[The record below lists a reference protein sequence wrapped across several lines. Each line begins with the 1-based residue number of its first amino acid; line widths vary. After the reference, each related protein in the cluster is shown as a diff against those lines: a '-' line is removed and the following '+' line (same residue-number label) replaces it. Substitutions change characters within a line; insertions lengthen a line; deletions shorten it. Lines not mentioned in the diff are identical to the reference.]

1 MSIISKFIPKK
12 HKDWFSLLRESYLDA
27 KRYFQSAEFPHEEQ
41 RKYREHLESEIMRR
55 YHVIE
60 KGLSMPEFRPRF
72 GVEMVSK
79 LVDCL
84 GEWDAL
90 KTCAVEGGENNQIC
104 SAKAVLVAYAERHR
118 ELSVDVSDFLSAEM
132 LAEIDTEDSAPGGTK
147 LFGGVSLEDGAAF
160 ERIVESRASVRDFDI
175 EQKPSHGVIQRAI
188 EMAVKSP
195 SVCNRQTWRVHAFEG
210 ERAQKMLSLQNG
222 NRGFGHRIPTILIVT
237 SDMRFFGGSIERYQ
251 SWVDGGM
258 FSMTL
263 LLALHSIG
271 LGAVAL
277 NWSVRNAQDNA
288 IRKEAG
294 IPNYERIIMFIGCG
308 YPAEGVIVANSQRRP
323 TETFIRWDDEGI

>member
-1 MSIISKFIPKK
+1 MSIISKLIPKK
-12 HKDWFSLLRESYLDA
+12 HKAWLLLLRESYLDA
-27 KRYFQSAEFPHEEQ
+27 KRYFRAAEFPHGEQ

-72 GVEMVSK
+72 GVEMVTR

-84 GEWDAL
+84 QEWDTL
-90 KTCAVEGGENNQIC
+90 KSCKAEGSENNQIS
-104 SAKAVLVAYAERHR
+104 SAQAVLVVYAERHR
-118 ELSVDVSDFLSAEM
+118 KLGVDISDFLSAEV
-132 LAEIDTEDSAPGGTK
+132 LAGIDAENLASGGTK
-147 LFGGVSLEDGAAF
+147 PFEGVSLEDGAAF
-160 ERIVESRASVRDFDI
+160 QRIVDNRVSVRDFDI
-175 EQKPSHGVIQRAI
+175 EQKPSHELIQRAI

-210 ERAQKMLSLQNG
+210 ERAQQMLSLQNG

-237 SDMRFFGGSIERYQ
+237 SDMRFLGGTIERYQ
-251 SWVDGGM
+251 SWIDGGM

-277 NWSVRNAQDNA
+277 NWSVGNAQDNA

-308 YPAEGVIVANSQRRP
+308 YTAEGAIVANSQRRP
-323 TETFIRWDDEGI
+323 IESFIRWDDDAI

>member
-1 MSIISKFIPKK
+1 MSIVSRLIPQKYK
-12 HKDWFSLLRESYLDA
+12 VWLFLLRESYLDT
-27 KRYFQSAEFPHEEQ
+27 KRYFRSAEFPHEEQ

-72 GVEMVSK
+72 GVEMVSR

-90 KTCAVEGGENNQIC
+90 KRCTAEDSENNQIC
-104 SAKAVLVAYAERHR
+104 SAQAVLVAYAERHR
-118 ELSVDVSDFLSAEM
+118 ELGVDVSDFLSAEI
-132 LAEIDTEDSAPGGTK
+132 LDGIDTENTTSGGTK
-147 LFGGVSLEDGAAF
+147 PFEGVRLEDGAAF
-160 ERIVESRASVRDFDI
+160 QRMVNSRVSVRDFDI
-175 EQKPSHGVIQRAI
+175 DQQPSHELIQRAI
-188 EMAVKSP
+188 EMAVRSP

-222 NRGFGHRIPTILIVT
+222 NRGFGHRIPTVLIVT
-237 SDMRFFGGSIERYQ
+237 SDMRFFGGAIERYQ

-277 NWSVRNAQDNA
+277 NWSVLNVRDNA
-288 IRKEAG
+288 IRKVAG
-294 IPNYERIIMFIGCG
+294 IPYYERIIMFIGCG

-323 TETFIRWDDEGI
+323 AETFIRWDDDAS